1 MRTAALSP
9 EKRSSKR
16 PPLAGR
22 RRLDTSGNPAGA
34 LVVDSGLAAPRLG
47 AVLCQSVPAY
57 WSLQL
62 YPSAAE
68 AGGCF
73 VRSAR
78 RRVVHV
84 GGPAQDPERA
94 AAEAARR
101 ARGKVRRYCAANRLN
116 RLGTLTYRGA
126 GCHDPRQLRA
136 DVADF
141 FRRLRAGVDTGPLP
155 YLWVPEWHPGG
166 HGLHVHFAVGR
177 YVRRSLVA
185 SSWGRGFVHIKLL
198 GDLPVGSGTLGE
210 ARLAARY
217 LSKYVSKGLGA
228 ASAGLHRYELA
239 QGFPPAVVS
248 LTGHSLDVVV
258 AAACGRM
265 RGQPARSW
273 RSEDQE
279 GWQGPPAVWLCWD
292 PA

>member
-1 MRTAALSP
+1 MGVAWAARLCAP
-9 EKRSSKR
+9 LRCRRRKRSSKR

-94 AAEAARR
+94 AAEAAR
-101 ARGKVRRYCAANRLN
+101 
-116 RLGTLTYRGA
+116 
-126 GCHDPRQLRA
+126 
-136 DVADF
+136 
-141 FRRLRAGVDTGPLP
+141 VDRHVIP
-155 YLWVPEWHPGG
+155 YL
-166 HGLHVHFAVGR
+166 A
-177 YVRRSLVA
+177 A
-185 SSWGRGFVHIKLL
+185 
-198 GDLPVGSGTLGE
+198 GSVT
-210 ARLAARY
+210 
-217 LSKYVSKGLGA
+217 
-228 ASAGLHRYELA
+228 
-239 QGFPPAVVS
+239 
-248 LTGHSLDVVV
+248 
-258 AAACGRM
+258 
-265 RGQPARSW
+265 
-273 RSEDQE
+273 
-279 GWQGPPAVWLCWD
+279 
-292 PA
+292 